1 MVEFINSPAAAAAKL
16 PFSQAVRVGDV
27 LYLSGAVGT
36 ARARWISC
44 PAASG
49 RRRDRPWRTSAPCS
63 GRTGST
69 FDDVFKC
76 TVMLADM
83 SEWADF
89 NAAYVTY
96 FQPDRLPAR
105 SAFGASGLALGAL
118 VEVECMAHIGAA
130 TDPRSA
136 AWRRPTPLPRLTGT
150 RSASGRRGRARC
162 GAAERVTG
170 GLTPPRSG
178 ADLPKAPGKPVEQ
191 PTMPFGRSR
200 PSNVRVVSGTVLPVC
215 SSGRSR
221 TEGIVSDRSRRL
233 AIAGTLLIAV
243 VLAACGDA
251 AAAATPQPTPTP
263 IPTPAGG
270 EHLFTVANQQVALTL
285 NLPPGWEADASSA
298 RRTASNG
305 TELEISVWAP
315 SAVYADP
322 CHWQGT
328 DVEVGPE
335 VTDLV
340 SALAAQPMRQAR
352 DATVDVA
359 GIDAHRLF
367 MSVPKSLDL
376 ATCDGGEFRSWLG
389 SGPADARVNRSRPDG
404 RGLCDRDPGERCG
417 ARRVLLRRQ
426 HRRAGRDPPHHPV
439 APAPAGALPRA
450 NVQLAGRRP
459 LTAEPRPMP
468 APCLPHARH
477 DA

>member
-1 MVEFINSPAAAAAKL
+1 
-16 PFSQAVRVGDV
+16 
-27 LYLSGAVGT
+27 
-36 ARARWISC
+36 
-44 PAASG
+44 
-49 RRRDRPWRTSAPCS
+49 
-63 GRTGST
+63 
-69 FDDVFKC
+69 
-76 TVMLADM
+76 
-83 SEWADF
+83 
-89 NAAYVTY
+89 
-96 FQPDRLPAR
+96 
-105 SAFGASGLALGAL
+105 
-118 VEVECMAHIGAA
+118 
-130 TDPRSA
+130 
-136 AWRRPTPLPRLTGT
+136 
-150 RSASGRRGRARC
+150 
-162 GAAERVTG
+162 
-170 GLTPPRSG
+170 
-178 ADLPKAPGKPVEQ
+178 
-191 PTMPFGRSR
+191 
-200 PSNVRVVSGTVLPVC
+200 
-215 SSGRSR
+215 
-221 TEGIVSDRSRRL
+221 VSDRSRRL

-389 SGPADARVNRSRPDG
+389 SGPADARVESG
-404 RGLCDRDPGERCG
+404 PGQTDEVYVIEILG
-417 ARRVLLRRQ
+417 SAAVLDASYFDASTAELAEI
-426 HRRAGRDPPHHPV
+426 HRIIQSLQLPPEPS
-439 APAPAGALPRA
+439 PAP
-450 NVQLAGRRP
+450 
-459 LTAEPRPMP
+459 TSS
-468 APCLPHARH
+468 
-477 DA
+477 